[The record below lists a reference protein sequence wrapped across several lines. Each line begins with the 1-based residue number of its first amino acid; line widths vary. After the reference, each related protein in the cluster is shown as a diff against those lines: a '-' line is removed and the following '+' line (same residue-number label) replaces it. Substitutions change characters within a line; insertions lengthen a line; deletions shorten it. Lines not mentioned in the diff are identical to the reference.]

1 MGLASDEQEILIS
14 KIRNEKEFEIY
25 ISDRT
30 YKTKIEKVSIKPYK
44 VDIDS
49 EGEEI
54 AWYYKLP
61 KNQIGFRKP
70 PVKRELTDEQRLEL
84 AERIKNARESSKK

>member
-1 MGLASDEQEILIS
+1 MALASEEQEILIS
-14 KIRNEKEFEIY
+14 KMRNENEFEIY

-30 YKTKIEKVSIKPYK
+30 YKTKIEKVGVKPYK
-44 VDIDS
+44 IDKDS

-54 AWYYKLP
+54 AWYYRLP

-84 AERIKNARESSKK
+84 VERMKNARELSKK